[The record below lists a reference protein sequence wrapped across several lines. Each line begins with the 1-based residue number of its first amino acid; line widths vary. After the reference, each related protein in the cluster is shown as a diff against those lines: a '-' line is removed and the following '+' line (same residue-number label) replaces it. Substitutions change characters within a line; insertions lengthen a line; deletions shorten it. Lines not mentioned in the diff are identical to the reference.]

1 MKKKYIIGNWK
12 SNKTPVEVEEW
23 FIQSKNLYEREKNSI
38 TEDIQIILCPSF
50 VHLSQAYELS
60 RKYNLPIRL
69 GAQDISPFGIG
80 AYTGEI
86 AASQIADFVE
96 YVIIGHSER
105 RTFFGENETILTQK
119 TKQALQAKLIP
130 IYCIQDENTSIPPGI
145 SVVAY
150 EPVFAIGTGKTETPT
165 RANEV
170 AQKVR
175 QKIKVDTFIYGGS
188 VTPDNIHSFL
198 TLGYVDGVLP
208 GGASLTPA
216 LFWEMIR
223 NASHT

>member
-12 SNKTPVEVEEW
+12 SNKTSAEVEEW
-23 FIQSKNLYEREKNSI
+23 FIQSKDVYEREKNSI
-38 TEDIQIILCPSF
+38 TDDIRIILCPSF
-50 VHLSQAYELS
+50 IHLKEAHELS

-69 GAQDISPFGIG
+69 GAQDISPFGAG

-86 AASQIADFVE
+86 AASQIADLVE

-105 RTFFGENETILTQK
+105 RTFLGENETLLTQK
-119 TKQALQAKLIP
+119 TEQVLKAKLIP
-130 IYCIQDENTSIPPGI
+130 IYCIQDEKTPIPEGI
-145 SVVAY
+145 AMVAY
-150 EPVFAIGTGKTETPT
+150 EPVFAIGTGQAETPAK
-165 RANEV
+165 ANEI

-175 QKIKVDTFIYGGS
+175 QKRKVDTFIYGGS
-188 VTPDNIHSFL
+188 VNPDNIESFL
-198 TLGYVDGVLP
+198 TLGEIDGVLP

-223 NASHT
+223 NASRT